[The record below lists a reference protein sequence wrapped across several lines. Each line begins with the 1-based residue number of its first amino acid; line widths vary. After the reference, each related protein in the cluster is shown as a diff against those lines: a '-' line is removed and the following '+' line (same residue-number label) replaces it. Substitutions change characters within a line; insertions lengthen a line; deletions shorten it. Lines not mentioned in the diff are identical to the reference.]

1 MADHYVMVRAR
12 EWVTTRL
19 KEPEGEGWELCNSV
33 PRRSRGHYCIIL
45 IPDREGS
52 EPRRDEAELSN
63 RLRTD
68 DQDEMVLLSG
78 CFIAFPLVA
87 NSTLELWRAK
97 PTGKLRVGRTCQK
110 TRRNHS
116 RHCKFSLS
124 TILHASPAVGVE
136 ASQQLEPPAL
146 TSPCIR
152 RLDDAEVRRRS

>member
-1 MADHYVMVRAR
+1 MYRGGAEVTISSPTAR
-12 EWVTTRL
+12 VL
-19 KEPEGEGWELCNSV
+19 K
-33 PRRSRGHYCIIL
+33 
-45 IPDREGS
+45 
-52 EPRRDEAELSN
+52 LSN

-68 DQDEMVLLSG
+68 DQDEMVLISG

-110 TRRNHS
+110 TSS

-124 TILHASPAVGVE
+124 TILYASPEVGVE

>member
-1 MADHYVMVRAR
+1 MYRGGAEVTIASFSSPTAR
-12 EWVTTRL
+12 VLNRGETRPSCLTVLEPTTRM
-19 KEPEGEGWELCNSV
+19 KW
-33 PRRSRGHYCIIL
+33 YC
-45 IPDREGS
+45 
-52 EPRRDEAELSN
+52 
-63 RLRTD
+63 
-68 DQDEMVLLSG
+68 